1 MDGKTIEVKNA
12 ATVFGDFSYTV
23 KSGKDNVTF
32 SLAADFRKPPESIE
46 LNVPYPVVWCEVDGR
61 KVEVSE
67 KGVVA
72 VPPATKKVVFEIAR
86 G

>member
-1 MDGKTIEVKNA
+1 
-12 ATVFGDFSYTV
+12 
-23 KSGKDNVTF
+23 
-32 SLAADFRKPPESIE
+32 
-46 LNVPYPVVWCEVDGR
+46 VDGR